1 MLRNITAILGQSLTS
16 ARWAIMDTHQRGRGM
31 MRRRAEEEEME
42 EEEATGAV
50 TAAAAVW
57 ERQGQLQQVR
67 L

>member
-16 ARWAIMDTHQRGRGM
+16 ARWAIMDTHPRG
-31 MRRRAEEEEME
+31 MRRRAEEEEE
-42 EEEATGAV
+42 EEGATV

>member
-31 MRRRAEEEEME
+31 MRRRAEEEEE